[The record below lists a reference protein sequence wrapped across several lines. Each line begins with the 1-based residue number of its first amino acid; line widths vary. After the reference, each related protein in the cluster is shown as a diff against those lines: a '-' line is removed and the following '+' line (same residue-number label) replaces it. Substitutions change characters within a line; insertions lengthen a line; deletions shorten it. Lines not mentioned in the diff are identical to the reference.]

1 MSQTGA
7 TPQIW
12 DARKNVKRDALNRS
26 SVKSSEPRFLATH
39 LLHRFN
45 ASRFF
50 AGHVARHGLG
60 TRADAHFFEICLR
73 WLLTVSML
81 MKYRPCS
88 SNFGFR
94 AETASLPTN
103 AAAGRSRRLPVLTGS
118 KLVSQHLKRLIF
130 SGADRQTIRPSPCRT
145 WPRWRVR
152 GWARW
157 PG

>member
-7 TPQIW
+7 IPQIW

-60 TRADAHFFEICLR
+60 ARADAHFFVDMFEMAAHRLNADEIQAVLLKLR
-73 WLLTVSML
+73 
-81 MKYRPCS
+81 
-88 SNFGFR
+88 
-94 AETASLPTN
+94 
-103 AAAGRSRRLPVLTGS
+103 
-118 KLVSQHLKRLIF
+118 F
-130 SGADRQTIRPSPCRT
+130 SG
-145 WPRWRVR
+145 
-152 GWARW
+152 
-157 PG
+157 